1 MEKTSMKSVKL
12 ALIATLLA
20 AAPAVAYAQDVGAT
34 VYGNDG
40 NPIGTVESVAN
51 GIVTIDTGK
60 HKAPIPADLIG
71 TGETGPSINATKEQ
85 IDGMMD
91 AQVAEA
97 NAKRDAALV
106 EGAAV
111 VSADGMPAGK
121 VYTIDAEDTV
131 IVQNDGGIVTLTRE
145 SFAVSPEGALMA
157 LYSAQQL
164 TANTVAVPEGAEILT
179 PAQARAKQAEMASSG
194 DGEGASGASM

>member
-20 AAPAVAYAQDVGAT
+20 AAPAVAHAQDVGAT

>member
-1 MEKTSMKSVKL
+1 MKSVKL

-20 AAPAVAYAQDVGAT
+20 AAPAVAHAQDVGAT

>member
-1 MEKTSMKSVKL
+1 MKSVKL

-51 GIVTIDTGK
+51 GVVTIDTGK

-71 TGETGPSINATKEQ
+71 TGETGPSINATKDQ
-85 IDGMMD
+85 IDSMMD

-111 VSADGMPAGK
+111 VSADGMPVGK
-121 VYTIDAEDTV
+121 IYTIDSEDTV
-131 IVQNDGGIVTLTRE
+131 IVQNDAGIVTLTRE

-179 PAQARAKQAEMASSG
+179 PAQARAKEAEMASSKG
-194 DGEGASGASM
+194 GEATTGASM

>member
-1 MEKTSMKSVKL
+1 MKSVKL

-20 AAPAVAYAQDVGAT
+20 AAPAVAHAQDVGAT

-51 GIVTIDTGK
+51 GVVTINTGK

-71 TGETGPSINATKEQ
+71 TGETGPSINATKDQ
-85 IDGMMD
+85 IDAMMD

-121 VYTIDAEDTV
+121 VYTIDSEDTV
-131 IVQNDGGIVTLTRE
+131 IVQNDAGIVTLTRE

-179 PAQARAKQAEMASSG
+179 PAQARAKEAEMASSKG
-194 DGEGASGASM
+194 GEATTGASM

>member
-1 MEKTSMKSVKL
+1 MKSVKL

>member
-1 MEKTSMKSVKL
+1 MKSAKL
-12 ALIATLLA
+12 ALLATLLA
-20 AAPAVAYAQDVGAT
+20 TAPVVAHAQDVGAT

-51 GIVTIDTGK
+51 GVVTIDTGK

-71 TGETGPSINATKEQ
+71 TGETGPSINATKGQ
-85 IDGMMD
+85 IDAMMD

-121 VYTIDAEDTV
+121 VYTIDSEDTV
-131 IVQNDGGIVTLTRE
+131 IVQNDAGIVTLTRE

-164 TANTVAVPEGAEILT
+164 TNNTVAVPEGAEILT
-179 PAQARAKQAEMASSG
+179 PAQARAKEAEMASSSE
-194 DGEGASGASM
+194 GEAATGASM